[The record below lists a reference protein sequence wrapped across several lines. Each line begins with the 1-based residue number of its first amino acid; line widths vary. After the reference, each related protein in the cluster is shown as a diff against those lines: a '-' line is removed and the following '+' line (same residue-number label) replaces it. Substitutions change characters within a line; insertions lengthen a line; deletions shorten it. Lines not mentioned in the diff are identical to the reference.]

1 MLSLLDPPEI
11 NGISL
16 KEVKV
21 HLRLD
26 SFEEDDYL
34 KSLILAATD
43 HVERYLGR
51 SLDDFSKE
59 YVPASIKHA
68 ILLMIADFYENRTTS
83 IIQNQTLF
91 QSLLAP
97 YRVVRLP

>member
-1 MLSLLDPPEI
+1 MLSLLDTPEI

-51 SLDDFSKE
+51 SLDDFSE

-97 YRVVRLP
+97 YRVVRLS